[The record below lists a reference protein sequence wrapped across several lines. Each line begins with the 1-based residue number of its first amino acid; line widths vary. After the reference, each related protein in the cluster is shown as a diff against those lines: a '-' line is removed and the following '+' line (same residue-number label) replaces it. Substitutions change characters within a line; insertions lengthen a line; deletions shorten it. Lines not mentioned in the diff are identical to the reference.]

1 MNQQRQFK
9 SPAQQPQSPL
19 PPPQPPMWSPPYQGA
34 PPVRIAEMPSEARR
48 YQPQEPPA
56 QIEHQS
62 ICRRCGKEF
71 GFLARL
77 GHDKKDHYCRTCSSQ
92 IGQLLPFFRAKFLE
106 VTRYGS
112 LTSTDWMALQH
123 LAAQER
129 LDMQEALTFICKD
142 AVELIQRS
150 VAQAEANGGI
160 TDENERYI
168 HHLLKILAI
177 PNELAL
183 PILQRLTHSKQC
195 TSIQRFNQAVMQAEA
210 HSSITGETIQRIFEL
225 QKALAIP
232 DEVAQPAFQWLVS
245 SKQRKDID
253 HFDQAVAQ
261 AKAEDDITD
270 ETMRRIFE
278 LQKAL
283 AIPDEVAR
291 PAFQQLAQLRKR
303 KKVQRFN
310 QAVAQAEAEDDITD
324 VTIQRISDMQRS
336 LAIPDEVAR
345 PAFQRLARKKKLI
358 EIRRGILPTVST
370 SVELE
375 PDELCHL
382 ETPATYY
389 KVNARAKTLLYGQ
402 LIATSKRLHFLSSE
416 RGFTDVSQIKFH
428 LSQE

>member
-1 MNQQRQFK
+1 
-9 SPAQQPQSPL
+9 
-19 PPPQPPMWSPPYQGA
+19 MWSPPYQGT
-34 PPVRIAEMPSEARR
+34 PPVQVAEMPSDARR
-48 YQPQEPPA
+48 YQPQGPPA

-62 ICRRCGKEF
+62 ICRRCGREF
-71 GFLARL
+71 GFLNRL

-92 IGQLLPFFRAKFLE
+92 IGQLLPFFRTKFLE

-112 LTSTDWMALQH
+112 LNSTDWMALQR

-129 LDMQEALTFICKD
+129 LDMQEALAFISKD
-142 AVELIQRS
+142 AVELIHRS

-183 PILQRLTHSKQC
+183 PILQRLTYSKHRA
-195 TSIQRFNQAVMQAEA
+195 SIQRFNQVVMQAEA
-210 HSSITGETIQRIFEL
+210 QSNITSETIQRIYDL

-232 DEVAQPAFQWLVS
+232 DEVAQPAFQWLVA
-245 SKQRKDID
+245 SKQRKDIQRFNQAVAQVEAD
-253 HFDQAVAQ
+253 DVTDEIIRRINDLQKAMAIPDEVARPAFQRLAHLRQSKNIQRFNQAVAQ

-270 ETMRRIFE
+270 EPMRRIFE
-278 LQKAL
+278 LRKAL

-291 PAFQQLAQLRKR
+291 PAFQQLAHARKS

-310 QAVAQAEAEDDITD
+310 QAVAQAEAEEDITD
-324 VTIQRISDMQRS
+324 ETIQRISDMQRS

-370 SVELE
+370 HVELE
-375 PDELCHL
+375 ADELCHR
-382 ETPATYY
+382 
-389 KVNARAKTLLYGQ
+389 KH
-402 LIATSKRLHFLSSE
+402 RLPI
-416 RGFTDVSQIKFH
+416 IKSM
-428 LSQE
+428 LDP